1 MKKRNLWFL
10 SAALLLIL
18 AGCGTEPTTPTAND
32 DTNSPPPSTEEESTG
47 DQPEGPASEA
57 EESIDEENAEEP
69 AVEELEPI
77 EDPQA
82 TPASLLDYFLPDI
95 SSAYY
100 EGVGNEFAE
109 IVTTTSRVGQDYV
122 IIHED
127 NGGSYIQKVYK
138 LDGDKILLVK
148 NEPVEING
156 PLPTLSELDA
166 MMPIRTYLQEPIE
179 VGTTFNSWTITETD
193 ASLQTPFQQFEDVVV
208 MEEVDGEFTN
218 RIYLAEG
225 FGEVKRESIMEISG
239 EPDFIVTSTLENVTE
254 P

>member
-1 MKKRNLWFL
+1 MKKHNLWFL

-18 AGCGTEPTTPTAND
+18 AGCGTDPATPVADD
-32 DTNSPPPSTEEESTG
+32 DTSSTPSTEEETTG
-47 DQPEGPASEA
+47 EQPEGPASDV
-57 EESIDEENAEEP
+57 EESLDENTEGPDVEDPEP
-69 AVEELEPI
+69 T
-77 EDPQA
+77 EDPQVIS
-82 TPASLLDYFLPDI
+82 ASLLDYFLPDI

-100 EGVGNEFAE
+100 EGIGNEFAE
-109 IVTTTSRVGQDYV
+109 MVSTTSRVGQNYV

-148 NEPVEING
+148 NEPVEMNG
-156 PLPTLSELDA
+156 SLPTLSELDA
-166 MMPIRTYLQEPIE
+166 MVPIRTYLEEPIE
-179 VGTTFNSWTITETD
+179 VGTTFNSWTIIETD
-193 ASLQTPFQQFEDVVV
+193 ASLDTPFQQFEDVVV

-239 EPDFIVTSTLENVTE
+239 EPDFVVTSTLENVTE

>member
-1 MKKRNLWFL
+1 MKKHNLWFL

-18 AGCGTEPTTPTAND
+18 AGCGTEPATPVVDD
-32 DTNSPPPSTEEESTG
+32 DTSSIPPTEEETNG
-47 DQPEGPASEA
+47 EQPEGPASDA
-57 EESIDEENAEEP
+57 EESIDEENTEDP
-69 AVEELEPI
+69 AVEDPEPT
-77 EDPQA
+77 EDPQT

-109 IVTTTSRVGQDYV
+109 MVSTTSRVGQDYV

-138 LDGDKILLVK
+138 LDGDKIQLVK
-148 NEPVEING
+148 NEPVEMNG
-156 PLPTLSELDA
+156 TLPTLSELDA
-166 MMPIRTYLQEPIE
+166 MVPIRTYLQEPIE
-179 VGTTFNSWTITETD
+179 VGTTFNSWTIIETD
-193 ASLQTPFQQFEDVVV
+193 ASLHTPFQQFEDVVV
-208 MEEVDGEFTN
+208 MEEIDGEFTN

-239 EPDFIVTSTLENVTE
+239 EPDFVVTSTLENVTE